1 MFQQGQKVP
10 FHPEDWFTRVAS
22 KSNHNLQG
30 FFFVTFFTSKNE
42 RTFFWGGTFT
52 IVSTILYINQL
63 TRFLWINTIHGRNS
77 VQFICTC
84 SLSLYTYVSDF
95 VHHFGGSSD
104 FSNHQKQ
111 LRRRCFYSFE
121 VFNFTVSNTL
131 SQQHG
136 ELFQKSADH
145 FYTR

>member
-22 KSNHNLQG
+22 KSNHNLQV
-30 FFFVTFFTSKNE
+30 FFFCDFFSSKNE
-42 RTFFWGGTFT
+42 HTFFFGTCT
-52 IVSTILYINQL
+52 IVSTVLYIYQL
-63 TRFLWINTIHGRNS
+63 TTFLWINTIHGRNS
-77 VQFICTC
+77 LQFICPC
-84 SLSLYTYVSDF
+84 SLSLYTYVPDF
-95 VHHFGGSSD
+95 VNHFGGWSD
-104 FSNHQKQ
+104 FWNHQKQ

-121 VFNFTVSNTL
+121 VFNFHGE
-131 SQQHG
+131 QHTQPTTR